1 MKPQETNK
9 SNSTVNRSITD
20 DDIQCMANEV
30 FSAMEKRSTLEE
42 MQLMHKAF
50 NYAHEAHREQR
61 RKTGEPYI
69 IHPIAVALIVASELQ
84 LGAAPVCAAF
94 LHDVVEDT
102 PTTIEHIRELFG
114 NDVAF
119 LVSVVTKQKKNT
131 YEMSKQLDNF
141 KQMLDSM
148 HYDIRAIL
156 IKLADRLHNMRTLD
170 SMRPDK
176 QMKIAG
182 ETDYFYAPLANRLGL
197 YTIKIELENLSFR
210 YRCPQWYHKINK
222 LIEKDKAADL
232 KRMTNF
238 NRTVDE
244 ILTSN
249 GIKYKREVAYKQP
262 YNLWRKMKTQDEDY
276 EHLECRHFTRIVF
289 PSDIYMTDKNMVLK
303 IYSLLTDKFKERP
316 NSIIN
321 YIDLPKQN
329 GYQAFHTQLLSDYG
343 VWEEVHIQ
351 SERMS
356 KKTKLGYLFDSG
368 QREIDITKW
377 LNDFRAVLRDVA
389 ENAER
394 DPTGNNFFIQS
405 VRASFY
411 NDDIQVYTPD
421 GKAILLPKNSTALDF
436 AFNIHTDIGMH
447 AKYAKINGHLASVR
461 TKLKRGDC
469 VEIGTDPNVMPQ
481 ESWRDSAKSY
491 KALRNIH
498 MFLDQ
503 QPKPQYVRCPKCHPI
518 PGEELIGFTMPDNQV
533 MVHRRDCPDA
543 ISLASQQGDIIVAVD
558 YREDPN
564 TVFPAIITA
573 KAVDRQHLL
582 SDIID
587 SISNKLQ
594 LSIDMLH
601 TITEDD
607 IVTCKIKF
615 FVHGSEELTTI
626 VNSILS
632 IPAVDEVNCHTVYSF
647 QLKAQ

>member
-1 MKPQETNK
+1 MKE
-9 SNSTVNRSITD
+9 ITEE
-20 DDIQCMANEV
+20 DIQAMANEV
-30 FSAMEKRSTLEE
+30 FSAMEKRSTLED
-42 MQLMHKAF
+42 MQLMHEAF
-50 NYAHEAHREQR
+50 RYAREAHRNQK

-69 IHPIAVALIVASELQ
+69 IHPIAVARIVAEELQ
-84 LGAAPVCAAF
+84 LGAATVCAAF

-102 PTTIEHIRELFG
+102 PTTIEKINEMFG
-114 NDVAF
+114 KDVAF
-119 LVSVVTKQKKNT
+119 LVHVVTKQKKT
-131 YEMSKQLDNF
+131 SYAMSKQLDNF

-156 IKLADRLHNMRTLD
+156 IKLADRLHNMRTLE

-197 YTIKIELENLSFR
+197 YTIKIELENLSFK
-210 YRCPQWYHKINK
+210 YRCPQWYFKIRD
-222 LIEKDKAADL
+222 LIEKDRKLDET
-232 KRMTNF
+232 RMKTF
-238 NRTVDE
+238 NNTVDK
-244 ILTSN
+244 ILHEN
-249 GIKYKREVAYKQP
+249 GIKFKREVAYKQP
-262 YNLWRKMKTQDEDY
+262 YNIWRKMKTQNEDY

-289 PSDIYMTDKNMVLK
+289 PNDMYMSDKNMVLK

-351 SERMS
+351 SERMR
-356 KKTKLGYLFDSG
+356 KKTMLGYLFDSG

-389 ENAER
+389 ENAIREG
-394 DPTGNNFFIQS
+394 DDNNFFIES

-421 GKAILLPKNSTALDF
+421 GKAILLPKGSSAIDF
-436 AFNIHTDIGMH
+436 AFNVHTDIGMH

-461 TKLKRGDC
+461 TRLKRGDC
-469 VEIGTDPNVMPQ
+469 VEIGTDPDIWPN
-481 ESWRDSAKSY
+481 ETWRDSAKSY

-498 MFLDQ
+498 MYLDQ
-503 QPKPQYVRCPKCHPI
+503 QPKGEFVRCPRCHPI
-518 PGEELIGFTMPDNQV
+518 PGEEVIGFTLPTNV
-533 MVHRRDCPDA
+533 TMVHRRDCQDA
-543 ISLASQQGDIIVAVD
+543 ISQASQQGDSIVAVD
-558 YREDPN
+558 YKEEPN
-564 TVFPAIITA
+564 KVYPAIITA

-587 SISNKLQ
+587 SISNKLH

-601 TITEDD
+601 TVTEDE
-607 IVTCKIKF
+607 IVTCTVKF
-615 FVHGSEELTTI
+615 FVHSSNELNTI
-626 VNSILS
+626 ISSILD
-632 IPAVDEVNCHTVYSF
+632 IPDVDEVSCHTE
-647 QLKAQ
+647 